1 MPWNYVEI
9 YALKLGSCIKPV
21 CIIEIEM
28 LKIVDRDMHD
38 FFFVMTSKFFGMV
51 NILTNAH

>member
-1 MPWNYVEI
+1 MI
-9 YALKLGSCIKPV
+9 YLFVTLSLTLKIKLGSCIKPV

-38 FFFVMTSKFFGMV
+38 FLF
-51 NILTNAH
+51 LL